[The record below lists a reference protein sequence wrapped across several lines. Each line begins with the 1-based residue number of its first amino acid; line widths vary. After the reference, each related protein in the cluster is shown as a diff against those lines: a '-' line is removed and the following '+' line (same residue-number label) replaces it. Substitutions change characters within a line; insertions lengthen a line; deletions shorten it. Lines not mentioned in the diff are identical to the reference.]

1 MFVLYLIS
9 STLYNIDKIVVK
21 GKGKGKMRVKEKSVS
36 CKKAKPNNVVVG
48 EIKY

>member
-21 GKGKGKMRVKEKSVS
+21 GKGKMRAKEKSVS
-36 CKKAKPNNVVVG
+36 CEKAKPNNVVVG